1 MNRFRTL
8 LTLLLAVALIAAA
21 CGSDS
26 ADEAGRDD
34 AAEGVEDAN
43 GVDDGDESEEVERPG
58 RIVSLSPTATEILF
72 AIGAGDQVVA
82 VDEFSNYPP
91 EAPTTD
97 LSGFDPNIEAI
108 VSYDPDLVVVA
119 YDANDLVAG
128 LTALEIPVLF
138 SGAPIDI
145 EGGYAV
151 LQELAAAVG
160 RSDEAAALIDE
171 MRAAI
176 EEAVATGPGVPL
188 RVYHELDENYFS
200 ASSAGFIGAV
210 YSALGVV
217 NIADE
222 ADSAGTGFLQLTEEY
237 IVAADPELIVITDQ
251 VAYTADDVASRPGW
265 SEVTAVREGNIVV
278 VEADT
283 ASRWGPRLPD
293 FIRAIAEALSAAAS
307 VSH

>member
-1 MNRFRTL
+1 VNRFRTL

-26 ADEAGRDD
+26 
-34 AAEGVEDAN
+34 
-43 GVDDGDESEEVERPG
+43 VDDGDESEEVERPG

-217 NIADE
+217 NI
-222 ADSAGTGFLQLTEEY
+222 
-237 IVAADPELIVITDQ
+237 
-251 VAYTADDVASRPGW
+251 VASRPGW

-307 VSH
+307 VSQ